1 MFTRLYLCRHGEVV
15 GDGQR
20 RYNGHRDVDIN
31 ETGVMQMEGLRDRL
45 KDAPLSAIY
54 CSDLIRTVKG
64 ADIIGGPHTAPKVK
78 KPEFRERNVGA
89 WEGMTWDDIQARY
102 PREWSEWLGDIVN
115 FVPPGGGES
124 LLQVSHR
131 VLPALGAVLEGNRG
145 GEIVLVAHGGVNRVI
160 LAEALGLDMKHV
172 FRIEQRYGA
181 LNIIDYYDDGMSV
194 VKLLNG

>member
-45 KDAPLSAIY
+45 KDAPLSTIY

-64 ADIIGGPHTAPKVK
+64 ADIIGGPHAAPKVK
-78 KPEFRERNVGA
+78 KPEFRERNVGV

-102 PREWSEWLGDIVN
+102 PKEWNEWLGDIVN
-115 FVPPGGGES
+115 FVPPGDGES

-160 LAEALGLDMKHV
+160 LSHALGLDLKNV

-181 LNIIDYYDDGMSV
+181 LNIIDYYDDGMAV